1 MMPEPVKGPVVRTFA
16 AIAVWLGG
24 LALLLVS
31 AVVTLIGVLLILGGL
46 MRPVAP
52 PDAMILTVPWGIV
65 VALVGVGIGALGL
78 VAMFRGP
85 RFISR
90 SGSAPDSN

>member
-1 MMPEPVKGPVVRTFA
+1 MRTFA
-16 AIAVWLGG
+16 AIAVVLGG

-31 AVVTLIGVLLILGGL
+31 AVVTLAGVLLILGGL
-46 MRPVAP
+46 MGPIAP
-52 PDAMILTVPWGIV
+52 PDAMIPTVPRGIV
-65 VALVGVGIGALGL
+65 IALVGVGIGALGL
-78 VAMFRGP
+78 SAIFRGP